1 MKLKRVFAGLLSAT
15 FCLSMMTACSG
26 STKTESVAEGTQT
39 SSNEKNAEDAKVQES
54 KQDSQDSSDKQDEK
68 VMHKLYIRD
77 ADKHDGMTATFL
89 NSVTGETQDI
99 TMEKGEET
107 ADYVMFSCEADVN
120 AFNMVHLSYGDTV
133 SMDIAFNQIVGGWNL
148 ANDEL
153 LPYALGQEPDYDP
166 QFETKTFQF
175 DGYDKTVYIWT
186 PKDYDAKAEEKY
198 ATIYMLDGQSVLATG
213 KDRGMDSDVMCWN
226 VAESVESMMSVT
238 ENKAIIVAIET
249 VGSKTATRDDELVP
263 DLGEIAVP
271 KGMDAIPEEDMSRK
285 RGGAFA
291 DFICDTVMPFV
302 QKNYNVYTD
311 ARHTAL
317 AGSSLGGLESFYAV
331 LEHADKFGT
340 AGVMSATFTMFSEE
354 DWTKFLS
361 DKVTMKNAPFIYM
374 YAGRYNGDNGD
385 VTMQMYNEMLKQG
398 YPKDRVIFNKY
409 EIGEHFPTFWRN
421 IYPEFLE
428 AVFTQKV
435 TALPVGV
442 PVEYIDTSDP
452 FEFNPEDFSVD
463 ENDTRPAEIR
473 NYVYYDNSETKWN
486 TVWAY
491 WWGGRTINPLTGED
505 YGGEWP
511 GVQMEQIEG
520 TDIYRVIAPAGA
532 TNIIFD
538 SGVTDPE
545 VAEGK
550 EAYQTI
556 DLLYTIGMRGKVY
569 KIDLNTPPKAG
580 KGAEKTK
587 FRYSEGTWEDYYP

>member
-1 MKLKRVFAGLLSAT
+1 
-15 FCLSMMTACSG
+15 
-26 STKTESVAEGTQT
+26 
-39 SSNEKNAEDAKVQES
+39 
-54 KQDSQDSSDKQDEK
+54 
-68 VMHKLYIRD
+68 
-77 ADKHDGMTATFL
+77 
-89 NSVTGETQDI
+89 
-99 TMEKGEET
+99 
-107 ADYVMFSCEADVN
+107 
-120 AFNMVHLSYGDTV
+120 
-133 SMDIAFNQIVGGWNL
+133 
-148 ANDEL
+148 
-153 LPYALGQEPDYDP
+153 
-166 QFETKTFQF
+166 
-175 DGYDKTVYIWT
+175 
-186 PKDYDAKAEEKY
+186 
-198 ATIYMLDGQSVLATG
+198 
-213 KDRGMDSDVMCWN
+213 
-226 VAESVESMMSVT
+226 
-238 ENKAIIVAIET
+238 
-249 VGSKTATRDDELVP
+249 
-263 DLGEIAVP
+263 
-271 KGMDAIPEEDMSRK
+271 
-285 RGGAFA
+285 
-291 DFICDTVMPFV
+291 
-302 QKNYNVYTD
+302 
-311 ARHTAL
+311 
-317 AGSSLGGLESFYAV
+317 
-331 LEHADKFGT
+331 
-340 AGVMSATFTMFSEE
+340 
-354 DWTKFLS
+354 
-361 DKVTMKNAPFIYM
+361 M

-442 PVEYIDTSDP
+442 PVEYIDTSNP

-587 FRYSEGTWEDYYP
+587 FRYSVGTWEDYYP